1 MKVIGVVGL
10 PASGKGEF
18 SDVAQK
24 MGIPVVVM
32 GDAIRKALA
41 EEGTAPTDENLG
53 DIATRLR
60 IRMGRDAIAQLT
72 IPAIEAQ
79 DAPLV
84 LVDGIRSDA
93 EVQTFR
99 SHFSSF
105 MLIAVTAPFDV
116 RFQRMKVRKRSDDLI
131 SPDQLRVRDDRE
143 MGWGLGEALAL
154 ADCSIE
160 NTSSLEEFRE
170 SIRRLLNKMRT

>member
-18 SDVAQK
+18 SNVAQK

-32 GDAIRKALA
+32 GDAIRNALA
-41 EEGTAPTDENLG
+41 EEGIAPTDENLG
-53 DIATRLR
+53 DIASRLR
-60 IRMGRDAIAQLT
+60 VRMGRDAIAQLT

-99 SHFSSF
+99 SHFSGF
-105 MLIAVTAPFDV
+105 LLIAVTAPFDV
-116 RFQRMKVRKRSDDLI
+116 RFRRMKDRRRSDDLVT
-131 SPDQLRVRDDRE
+131 PDQLQVRDERE
-143 MGWGLGEALAL
+143 LGWGLGEALAM
-154 ADCSIE
+154 ADRTIE
-160 NTSSLEEFRE
+160 NTSGLEEFRK
-170 SIRRLLNKMRT
+170 SVRGLLNTLRT